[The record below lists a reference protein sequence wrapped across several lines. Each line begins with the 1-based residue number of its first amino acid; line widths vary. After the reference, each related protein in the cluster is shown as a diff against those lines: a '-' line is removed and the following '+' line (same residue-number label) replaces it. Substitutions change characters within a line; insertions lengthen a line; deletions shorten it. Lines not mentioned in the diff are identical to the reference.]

1 MVNYWTN
8 TYKFKIDKINHSK
21 SESRTMYEVSKNK
34 PLLYLSI
41 IVNFN
46 LNRKGKIAL
55 QGTLVKIF
63 QGTLYWPKCFVNT
76 HVSSWQRRWIKVKYC
91 KNWQYKPGLA
101 GSLLEIPESVNS
113 YAS

>member
-1 MVNYWTN
+1 
-8 TYKFKIDKINHSK
+8 
-21 SESRTMYEVSKNK
+21 MYEVSKNK

-63 QGTLYWPKCFVNT
+63 QGTLY
-76 HVSSWQRRWIKVKYC
+76 
-91 KNWQYKPGLA
+91 
-101 GSLLEIPESVNS
+101 
-113 YAS
+113 